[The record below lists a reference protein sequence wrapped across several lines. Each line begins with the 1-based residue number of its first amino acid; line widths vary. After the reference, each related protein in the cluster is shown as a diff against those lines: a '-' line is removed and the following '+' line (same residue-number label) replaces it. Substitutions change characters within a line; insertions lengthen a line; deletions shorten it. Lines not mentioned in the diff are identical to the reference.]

1 MSINVDGVEP
11 PPGREAHMVDRAT
24 VGPGFFDATGVKILR
39 GRNFNERD
47 LPYAPQAA
55 IINQALADKFF
66 VGRDA
71 LGGVLRRPD
80 SENLFVVGI
89 ASNAKIRSLGE
100 APRDFVYRPY
110 QSSLYRLHDRGREDA
125 QRSPEDS
132 ARPHGGGARARF
144 GADDLGK

>member
-11 PPGREAHMVDRAT
+11 PPAREAHMVDRAT
-24 VGPGFFDATGVKILR
+24 VGPGFFDAPGVKILR

-71 LGGVLRRPD
+71 LGR
-80 SENLFVVGI
+80 
-89 ASNAKIRSLGE
+89 
-100 APRDFVYRPY
+100 
-110 QSSLYRLHDRGREDA
+110 H
-125 QRSPEDS
+125 S
-132 ARPHGGGARARF
+132 ARTRQRKSSCRRHREQRQDSLPGGGAS
-144 GADDLGK
+144 